1 MNWFLVTAIARKEFF
16 HIFRDPFTMAMALL
30 FPVILTTIFGLAIEF
45 NVKNIPMA
53 VYDGNKTQASR
64 QLIDILGSSRYFLIH
79 MVATQGDALEKVQ
92 SEKVR
97 AALIIPPCFEYLL
110 LSGGVAHA
118 QALLDGSDNSTI
130 GSVMGYL
137 GVIQRS
143 SSEKILQ
150 LKFPQSVNVL
160 TRFLYNPELNS
171 RWFVVPGLM
180 VVVLSILSIL
190 LTALTI
196 AREWENG
203 SMEMLLT
210 TPAKPLEIIIGKLF
224 PYLVLALGGV
234 AFVYLMARLFF
245 EVPFRGSHIVFIS
258 GSLLFLTTYLAQ
270 GLLISVLTRRQQ
282 IAMQF
287 SMMSGLLP
295 SLLLSGFIFPVES
308 MPKFFYYFTAILPA
322 RWFMV
327 ISRDVFLKGAGF
339 ADLKIP
345 FITLIVIC
353 IVMVSVAALK
363 FKKDLEP

>member
-1 MNWFLVTAIARKEFF
+1 MNWSRIVAMARKEFF
-16 HIFRDPFTMAMALL
+16 HIFRDPFTIAMALL
-30 FPVILTTIFGLAIEF
+30 FPVMLTTLFGLAIEF
-45 NVKNIPMA
+45 NVKNIPIA
-53 VYDGNKTQASR
+53 VFDGDRTQASR
-64 QLIDILGSSRYFLIH
+64 QLMETMGSSHYFQITPVYSQAEA
-79 MVATQGDALEKVQ
+79 MEKVQ
-92 SEKVR
+92 SEKTR
-97 AALIIPPCFEYLL
+97 AALIIPPQFEYLL
-110 LSGGVAHA
+110 RSGREAHA

-137 GVIQRS
+137 GVIQQT

-150 LKFPQSVNVL
+150 MEFPQPVEIK

-171 RWFVVPGLM
+171 QWFVVPGLM

-190 LTALTI
+190 LTALTV

-210 TPAKPLEIIIGKLF
+210 TPTKPLEIILGKIL
-224 PYLVLALGGV
+224 PYLLLALGGV
-234 AFVYLMARLFF
+234 LFVYLMARIFF
-245 EVPFRGSHIVFIS
+245 HVPFRGSHWVFLL
-258 GSLLFLTTYLAQ
+258 GTLLFLATYLAQ

-308 MPKFFYYFTAILPA
+308 MPTFFYYFTAVLPA
-322 RWFMV
+322 RWFMI
-327 ISRDVFLKGAGF
+327 ISRDVFLKGAGLT
-339 ADLKIP
+339 DLAIP
-345 FITLIVIC
+345 FAALLGIC
-353 IVMVSVAALK
+353 LVMVNVAVRK

>member
-1 MNWFLVTAIARKEFF
+1 MKSTRVSAMARKEFF

-30 FPVILTTIFGLAIEF
+30 FPVLLTTLFGLAIEF
-45 NVKNIPMA
+45 NVKNIPLA
-53 VYDGNKTQASR
+53 IFDEDKTQASR
-64 QLIDILGSSRYFLIH
+64 ELIDILSSSKYFLVDTVH
-79 MVATQGDALEKVQ
+79 SQSEALERVH
-92 SEKVR
+92 SEKSR
-97 AALIIPPCFEYLL
+97 AALIIPPQFEYLL
-110 LSGGVAHA
+110 RSGREAHT

-137 GVIQRS
+137 GIIQQS
-143 SSEKILQ
+143 AAEKILQ
-150 LKFPQSVNVL
+150 MKIPKPINVQ

-180 VVVLSILSIL
+180 VVVVSILSIL
-190 LTALTI
+190 LTALTV

-210 TPAKPLEIIIGKLF
+210 TPATPLEIICGKLF
-224 PYLVLALGGV
+224 PYLILALGGV
-234 AFVYLMARLFF
+234 GFVYLMARLFF
-245 EVPFRGSHIVFIS
+245 AVPFRGSHFVFLI
-258 GSLLFLTTYLAQ
+258 GSLLFLATYLAQ
-270 GLLISVLTRRQQ
+270 GLLISVLTRKQQ
-282 IAMQF
+282 LAMQF

-339 ADLKIP
+339 EDLKTP
-345 FITLIVIC
+345 FLALFLIC
-353 IVMVSVAALK
+353 LVMVSIAVRK